1 MTAPQSVTPDERR
14 RVLEQIAAEVSVC
27 MKCPLGADR
36 TLAVPGEGHPDTE
49 VVFIGEGPGYNEDQ
63 QGRPFVGAAGTLLN
77 ELLRQIG
84 WKRQEVF
91 ITNVVK
97 CRPPGNRDPEPFEIE
112 ACAPY
117 LKRQLA
123 VLDPA
128 VVVTLG
134 RHSLG
139 FFNPGARIGATHG
152 TQHHVDPA
160 TGAPSATLYAMYH
173 PAAALRQGS
182 LKQTMLEDMCGLP
195 DALIQSRA
203 RRAGTAE
210 QPVAEAP
217 AAEGPPEVQP
227 LAAEAMGDMVPDVP
241 GAADAEPV
249 VVDVEPELVAVAI
262 AQMPDSSSPSDP
274 FGELPPID
282 ENQMALF

>member
-1 MTAPQSVTPDERR
+1 MTSPHTVTPDERR
-14 RVLEQIAAEVSVC
+14 RTLEQIAAEVSVC

-49 VVFIGEGPGYNEDQ
+49 VVFIGEGPGYNKDQ

-139 FFNPGARIGATHG
+139 YFNPGARIGATHG
-152 TQHHVDPA
+152 TQHPVDPQ

-182 LKQTMLEDMCGLP
+182 LTQTMLEDMCGLP
-195 DALIQSRA
+195 DALVGSRS
-203 RRAGTAE
+203 RRAGVADEGQPAVAQVDAPPPIEPAATEMAVIE
-210 QPVAEAP
+210 PVAIP
-217 AAEGPPEVQP
+217 V
-227 LAAEAMGDMVPDVP
+227 
-241 GAADAEPV
+241 EPV
-249 VVDVEPELVAVAI
+249 AVEVEAELVAVAI
-262 AQMPDSSSPSDP
+262 SQDLQSDAPSDP